1 MQCSAIKVVCCTDCI
16 AIRNFQPLW
25 LVGLLYPQY
34 TKIRNYNKY
43 MFTWKENI
51 HDNRKYIKEDTI
63 IKTIPKNIKW

>member
-1 MQCSAIKVVCCTDCI
+1 
-16 AIRNFQPLW
+16 
-25 LVGLLYPQY
+25 
-34 TKIRNYNKY
+34 